1 MLGSVFERVK
11 EIHIF
16 SSIGL
21 SPTHIGTLFMA
32 EALVYAILGAVLGY
46 VLGQAVSVLLTITNA
61 FPGLSLNFSS
71 ISAVL
76 STLIVVA
83 VVLLST
89 IWPARKASQVATPA
103 IQRSWN
109 VDDPVGD
116 DWKIRLPFAVT
127 GNQARGVN
135 GFLGEWFQ
143 SYEGYS
149 VGDFITEGIYRDEFE
164 SEYGTA
170 FRIGCKA
177 WLAPFDLGVSQHI
190 KLETV
195 PTDLPDVYDL
205 RLTLTRVSGDISN
218 WKRVNRRF
226 LNTLRKQFLIW
237 RTLDTAERDR
247 YLMGDDAPPA
257 ATTPSGGTLAGGA
270 PLPSPVD

>member
-1 MLGSVFERVK
+1 VFERVK
-11 EIHIF
+11 EIHIS

-32 EALVYAILGAVLGY
+32 EALVYAILGAVAGY
-46 VLGQAVSVLLTITNA
+46 VLGQAVAQAVAVFAPNS
-61 FPGLSLNFSS
+61 GLSLNFSS

-89 IWPARKASQVATPA
+89 LWPAKKASEVATPA

-109 VDDPVGD
+109 VPDPEGD

-127 GNQARGVN
+127 GDQAKGVN
-135 GFLGEWFQ
+135 GFLAEWFQ

-149 VGDFITEGIYRDEFE
+149 VGDFITEAIY
-164 SEYGTA
+164 SETYDSQYGLSY
-170 FRIGCKA
+170 RIGCKA

-195 PTDLPDVYDL
+195 PTELEDVYDL
-205 RLTLTRVSGDISN
+205 RLTLTRVSGDKAN
-218 WKRVNRRF
+218 WQRVNRRF

-237 RTLDTAERDR
+237 RTLSGAERDR
-247 YLMGDDAPPA
+247 YMAQADANDTATAGGPAFTAQAVPA
-257 ATTPSGGTLAGGA
+257 APEK
-270 PLPSPVD
+270 